1 ARALRGRDSDARYE
15 SRAAGWPASSV
26 LWPDPAPLERGHG
39 PARLPAERRPPAASA
54 PRPLT
59 PRPSP
64 PGRTDATAGF
74 RTWSAT
80 HATGGNA
87 RGGAPPRPA
96 PPPTATP
103 HALLPAGSDGRGD
116 PPPALWPA

>member
-15 SRAAGWPASSV
+15 SRAAGWPASSG

-39 PARLPAERRPPAASA
+39 PARRPAERRPPAASA

-64 PGRTDATAGF
+64 PGRTNATAGF
-74 RTWSAT
+74 RMLSAM

-87 RGGAPPRPA
+87 RGAPAVPA
-96 PPPTATP
+96 PPPTAMP
-103 HALLPAGSDGRGD
+103 
-116 PPPALWPA
+116 